1 MFPFEGSSESGLF
14 RHWSDHVIRSPYFR
28 EYKSLEGHL
37 FFSKCSIFDIDFE
50 NAAKNWQKPFC
61 FLDNSIWIRCVN
73 LAFLRREYLSSSMYW
88 QRILRSYITLRE
100 TFSSQFPLQWSIIM
114 INKLS
119 CRVQQCLTPLT
130 ILLLEASSEAGLFG
144 HLSNHVF
151 CIRIFPK
158 YISYE
163 GPLFFQMFK
172 IWNRIQKCSKKLTKS
187 FLVLRFLHLNWLR

>member
-1 MFPFEGSSESGLF
+1 MVNVLLLRFQRVFWPFIMFPFEGSSESGLF
-14 RHWSDHVIRSPYFR
+14 RHWSNHVIRSSYFR
-28 EYKSLEGHL
+28 EYKSLESHL

-50 NAAKNWQKPFC
+50 NAPKNLQKPFC

-88 QRILRSYITLRE
+88 QRILRFYITLRE
-100 TFSSQFPLQWSIIM
+100 TFSSQFPLQWSIII

-130 ILLLEASSEAGLFG
+130 ILLLEVSSEAGLFG

-151 CIRIFPK
+151 RIRIFPK
-158 YISYE
+158 
-163 GPLFFQMFK
+163 
-172 IWNRIQKCSKKLTKS
+172 
-187 FLVLRFLHLNWLR
+187 